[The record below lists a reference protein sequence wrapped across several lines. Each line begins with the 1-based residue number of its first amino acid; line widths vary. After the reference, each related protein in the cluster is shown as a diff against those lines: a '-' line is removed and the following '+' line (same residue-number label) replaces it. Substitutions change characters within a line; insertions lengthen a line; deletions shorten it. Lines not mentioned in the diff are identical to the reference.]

1 MEIILV
7 QDMPGLGHRD
17 QIITVK
23 DGYAV
28 NYLIPKGFAIQA
40 TPSAKRQLEEK
51 LRQRAKKEEKLR
63 NEALGIK
70 EKIEG
75 KSFTIKVKAGESGK
89 IFGSVTNI
97 QLADALEKEGINVER
112 KLIEVDHIK
121 ELGNFT
127 AKVHLYKDVV
137 ADMKFEVVA
146 EE

>member
-7 QDMPGLGHRD
+7 QDMPGLGHCD